1 VNEFTG
7 ERVIPGQVEMD
18 LWNEHYSRYA
28 FAARFAAGR
37 TALDLGSG
45 SGYGAA
51 ELSRAAR
58 FVCGLDV
65 SLEAMAYARDRFPL
79 ENLRF
84 LAASAA
90 AVPLRDSTFDLIT
103 AFEVIEHLDDWPSL
117 IREAHRLLTEDGI
130 FLVSTPNAL
139 VYTESR
145 GTQGANPFHVHEF
158 EAAEFET
165 ELRRSFPHVEVLL
178 QNRSEAFVF
187 SPAKTFR
194 DADARVDS
202 GGGGAADAH
211 FFLAVCGKR
220 LIREQKTF
228 VYVPR
233 AANVLR
239 ERELHIALLDQDLRH
254 TREEQQ
260 RLLEAHS
267 AQQRHLEE
275 QNRWAIGLEREWKA
289 ALERVAQLQRDF
301 AAEQQAAL
309 NNARS
314 YEAKVAEL
322 EEDARQKANWALDT
336 EKRLSAEIAELRSR
350 LQETLDRLAAA
361 EATITERTQWAL
373 DLQAKLGRAES
384 QIAGARASRW
394 VKTGRLFGIGPEL

>member
-1 VNEFTG
+1 VNDFTG
-7 ERVIPGQVEMD
+7 ERVIPGQVELD
-18 LWNEHYSRYA
+18 LWNEHYSRYV
-28 FAARFAAGR
+28 FAARFASGR
-37 TALDLGSG
+37 AVLDLGSG

-51 ELSRAAR
+51 ELSRTAR
-58 FVCGLDV
+58 FVCGVDI
-65 SLEAMAYARDRFPL
+65 SQDAMAYARDRFPL
-79 ENLRF
+79 PNLAF

-90 AVPLRDSTFDLIT
+90 AVPFRDSSFDLIT
-103 AFEVIEHLDDWPSL
+103 AFEVIEHLEDWPGL
-117 IREAHRLLTEDGI
+117 IREAHRLLADDGVFI
-130 FLVSTPNAL
+130 LSTPNAL

-158 EAAEFET
+158 EAAEFES

-187 SPAKTFR
+187 YPAKTFR
-194 DADARVDS
+194 DTEARIDSS
-202 GGGGAADAH
+202 GGGAGDAH

-220 LIREQKTF
+220 LISEQKTF

-239 ERELHIALLDQDLRH
+239 EREQHIALLDQDLRQ
-254 TREEQQ
+254 TREDLK
-260 RLLEAHS
+260 RLLEAHT
-267 AQQRHLEE
+267 AQKQHLEE

-289 ALERVAQLQRDF
+289 ALERVAELQRDF

-309 NNARS
+309 QNAKS
-314 YEAKVAEL
+314 YEAKIAEL

-336 EKRLSAEIAELRSR
+336 EKRLSAEIRELRSR
-350 LQETLDRLAAA
+350 LQETLDRLSAA

-373 DLQAKLGRAES
+373 DLQA
-384 QIAGARASRW
+384 
-394 VKTGRLFGIGPEL
+394 